1 MGEGKVQAMAWKRAC
16 AGLCVPLLMLLAA
29 CSATYQPR
37 GAPTQSVL
45 IEGQALVVED
55 GVRLPLRQWVPAGK
69 PRAVV
74 IALHGMNDYS
84 NAFDAPARYWRG
96 QGIATYA
103 YDQRGFGA
111 SALPGIWPG
120 TETLVADLDSAVE
133 AIAARHPGVP
143 LFVLGESMGGALA
156 ITAVTAPAMPGR
168 APLASRLQGV
178 VLSAPA
184 LWGRQSMNLFY
195 RMTLW
200 LAVHTVPSVHVTPPR
215 GLKIVPSD
223 NIDMLRG
230 LGRDPLVLKR
240 TRIDAVSGLVDLMSL
255 AESRLTA
262 LPPALPVLVLYG
274 AHEQVLHA
282 DSVAEATASLKA
294 LAERQPVQLKRYPQG
309 YHMLLRDLC
318 GEAVWQDVAAWMAEP
333 AAVRPVG
340 ACPPPILRVAPDA
353 PLSSALPA
361 PAPAAPGSAVRH

>member
-1 MGEGKVQAMAWKRAC
+1 MLSGC
-16 AGLCVPLLMLLAA
+16 A
-29 CSATYQPR
+29 ATYQPMGPEVQPAR
-37 GAPTQSVL
+37 VEGRFLVASDGA
-45 IEGQALVVED
+45 
-55 GVRLPLRQWVPAGK
+55 RLPLRSWQPDGP

-74 IALHGMNDYS
+74 VALHGMNDYS
-84 NAFDAPARYWRG
+84 NAFDAPARHWRE

-111 SALPGIWPG
+111 SALPGIWAG
-120 TETLVADLDSAVE
+120 TDTMVADLDAAVE
-133 AIAARHPGVP
+133 ALAARHPGVP
-143 LFVLGESMGGALA
+143 LFVLGESMGGAVTIAAL
-156 ITAVTAPAMPGR
+156 TAPALPGR
-168 APLASRLQGV
+168 APLSSRLDGA

-184 LWGRQSMNLFY
+184 LWGRQSMNLLY

-200 LAVHTVPSVHVTPPR
+200 LAVHTVPSMHVTPPR

-255 AESRLTA
+255 AESRLAA
-262 LPPALPVLVLYG
+262 LPPTLPVLVLYG

-294 LAERQPVQLKRYPQG
+294 LAERQPVQLKRYPHG

-318 GEAVWQDVAAWMAEP
+318 AEAVWGDVAAWMAAP
-333 AAVRPVG
+333 ANVSPVG
-340 ACPPPILRVAPDA
+340 ECPPPILRVTPDA

-361 PAPAAPGSAVRH
+361 PAPAGPGAAVRH